1 MLAEQPLVLFSDSF
15 FQTKTIKG
23 WFSDAGVKPNV
34 AIQTEQL
41 STAQNMIESNLA
53 VGFMFKNL
61 AQKNPSMAPVPLSPP
76 IYVDVS
82 LLRKKDSYVSEGI
95 RKLERYME
103 ESNPF
108 EK

>member
-1 MLAEQPLVLFSDSF
+1 MTIQKARELRKSF
-15 FQTKTIKG
+15 FLRG
-23 WFSDAGVKPNV
+23 LRDSL
-34 AIQTEQL
+34 AID
-41 STAQNMIESNLA
+41 
-53 VGFMFKNL
+53 